1 MLVRGDFQCLWR
13 QFPVYK
19 DLLMEKEERPQPG
32 AFSSTLPTGTSTS
45 PRLPQPPPQHGTLR
59 PLLWKTQ
66 IWVCHRRH
74 LALWIE
80 SPLSFRH
87 MCLEER
93 KTIMALILH
102 QLVEWKWP
110 RFQSELI
117 YIQDVWFETSYFMY
131 LWELSLSSDVY
142 GYSQFMKIKQSP
154 F

>member
-1 MLVRGDFQCLWR
+1 MPLKTVSSLQRPTDGERREAPAWGF
-13 QFPVYK
+13 
-19 DLLMEKEERPQPG
+19 LLYFTYRN
-32 AFSSTLPTGTSTS
+32 LTS

-59 PLLWKTQ
+59 RLLWKTQ

-80 SPLSFRH
+80 SPVSFTH

-117 YIQDVWFETSYFMY
+117 YIQGVRSETSYFMY
-131 LWELSLSSDVY
+131 LWELSLSLDVY
-142 GYSQFMKIKQSP
+142 GYSQFMKIKYSP